1 MCVDEHK
8 GEGSKALEDYA
19 YSPYHE
25 HMSALFFATAGK
37 SAVGLVRA
45 GNEDSALTSRS
56 LIAVAD
62 GMGGHAAG
70 EVASRIAIT
79 TLAKDSEIFTE
90 KDIDL
95 DSADDLFST
104 SLINI
109 DKSISEYSQENPAL
123 AGMGTTLSALFLKEG
138 RVAALHVGD
147 SRIYRLRGNTFEQL
161 STDHTVIQ
169 ELLDQGSI
177 TEADIATHPQR
188 SVLTQVLMG
197 DGRNEPSLSIY
208 EVKADDR
215 FLLCSDGL
223 TAVLSD
229 KEIKS
234 ILKSKARGAA
244 VDALVDASYIN
255 GAPDNVTVIVADV
268 LANDIQEPLTFLGAA
283 K

>member
-1 MCVDEHK
+1 
-8 GEGSKALEDYA
+8 
-19 YSPYHE
+19 
-25 HMSALFFATAGK
+25 MSTFYFATAGK

-45 GNEDSALTSRS
+45 GNEDSALTSRF

-70 EVASRIAIT
+70 EVASRLAIT
-79 TLAKDSEIFTE
+79 TLAREAEVFT
-90 KDIDL
+90 KSDCDI
-95 DSADDLFST
+95 DSADDLYAS
-104 SLINI
+104 SLSVI
-109 DKSISEYSQENPAL
+109 DSVISEYVSESPQL
-123 AGMGTTLSALFLKEG
+123 AGMGTTLSALFLRG
-138 RVAALHVGD
+138 DSVAVLHIGD

-169 ELLDQGSI
+169 ELLAQGSI

-197 DGRNEPSLSIY
+197 EGRNQPPLSIY
-208 EVKADDR
+208 EVKSGDR

-223 TAVLSD
+223 SNVLSD

-234 ILKSKARGAA
+234 LLKGKARGVAT
-244 VDALVDASYIN
+244 DALVAAAHEN

-268 LANDIQEPLTFLGAA
+268 LDNDIQEPIALLGAA
-283 K
+283 Q

>member
-1 MCVDEHK
+1 
-8 GEGSKALEDYA
+8 
-19 YSPYHE
+19 
-25 HMSALFFATAGK
+25 MSTLYFATAAK

-70 EVASRIAIT
+70 EVASRIAIS
-79 TLAKDSEIFTE
+79 TLAKESEVFAN
-90 KDIDL
+90 IDVDL
-95 DSADDLFST
+95 ESADDLYAAT
-104 SLINI
+104 PSLIDATI
-109 DKSISEYSQENPAL
+109 AEYAIENPEL
-123 AGMGTTLSALFLKEG
+123 TGMGTTLSSLFLRNGE
-138 RVAALHVGD
+138 VAAIHIGD
-147 SRIYRLRGNTFEQL
+147 SRIYRLRGNSFEQL

-169 ELLDQGSI
+169 ELLDQGAI
-177 TEADIATHPQR
+177 TEADVATHPQR

-197 DGRNEPSLSIY
+197 DGRNQIALSIY
-208 EVKADDR
+208 EAKADDR

-223 TAVLSD
+223 TTALGD
-229 KEIKS
+229 KEIKA

-244 VDALVDASYIN
+244 VDALVEGAYAN

-268 LANDIQEPLTFLGAA
+268 LGNDIQEPLTFLGAA

>member
-1 MCVDEHK
+1 
-8 GEGSKALEDYA
+8 
-19 YSPYHE
+19 
-25 HMSALFFATAGK
+25 MSTLYFATAAK

-45 GNEDSALTSRS
+45 GNEDSAMTSRN

-79 TLAKDSEIFTE
+79 GLASESEIFA
-90 KDIDL
+90 KAGIDL
-95 DSADDLFST
+95 ESADDLYASALAT
-104 SLINI
+104 I
-109 DKSISEYSQENPAL
+109 DATISEYAIENPEL
-123 AGMGTTLSALFLKEG
+123 AGMGTTLSSLFLRESA
-138 RVAALHVGD
+138 VVALHVGD
-147 SRIYRLRGNTFEQL
+147 SRIYRLRGNVFEQL

-169 ELLDQGSI
+169 ELLDQGAI
-177 TEADIATHPQR
+177 TEADVATHPQR

-197 DGRNEPSLSIY
+197 DGRNLPARSIY

-223 TAVLSD
+223 TNVVGD

-234 ILKSKARGAA
+234 IIKGKARGAA
-244 VDALVDASYIN
+244 VDALVDAAYIN

-268 LANDIQEPLTFLGAA
+268 LNNDIQEPLTMLGAA

>member
-1 MCVDEHK
+1 
-8 GEGSKALEDYA
+8 
-19 YSPYHE
+19 
-25 HMSALFFATAGK
+25 MSALYFATAAK

-56 LIAVAD
+56 LVAVAD

-79 TLAKDSEIFTE
+79 TLAKESEVFTNYDV
-90 KDIDL
+90 DIE
-95 DSADDLFST
+95 SADDLFSST
-104 SLINI
+104 LLVI
-109 DKSISEYSQENPAL
+109 DATISEYAIENPEL
-123 AGMGTTLSALFLKEG
+123 SGMGTTLSCLFLRNDG
-138 RVAALHVGD
+138 VAAMHVGD

-161 STDHTVIQ
+161 TTDHTVIQ

-177 TEADIATHPQR
+177 TEADVATHPQR

-197 DGRNEPSLSIY
+197 DGRNQPSLSIY

-223 TAVLSD
+223 TNVVDD

-234 ILKSKARGAA
+234 ILKGKARGAA
-244 VDALVDASYIN
+244 VDALVDAAYIN
-255 GAPDNVTVIVADV
+255 GAPDNVTVIVADI
-268 LANDIQEPLTFLGAA
+268 LANDIQEPLTLLGAA

>member
-1 MCVDEHK
+1 
-8 GEGSKALEDYA
+8 
-19 YSPYHE
+19 
-25 HMSALFFATAGK
+25 MSTLYFATAAK

-56 LIAVAD
+56 LVAVAD

-79 TLAKDSEIFTE
+79 TLARESEVFTQKAVDVE
-90 KDIDL
+90 
-95 DSADDLFST
+95 SADDLYSS
-104 SLINI
+104 SLPLI
-109 DKSISEYSQENPAL
+109 DATIAEYAIENPEL
-123 AGMGTTLSALFLKEG
+123 AGMGTTLSALFLRDG
-138 RVAALHVGD
+138 AVAALHIGD
-147 SRIYRLRGNTFEQL
+147 SRIYRLRGNTLEQL

-169 ELLDQGSI
+169 ELLDQGAI

-188 SVLTQVLMG
+188 SVLTQVLIG
-197 DGRNEPSLSIY
+197 DGRNQMALSLY

-223 TAVLSD
+223 TGVISD
-229 KEIKS
+229 KEIKA

-244 VDALVDASYIN
+244 VDALIESAYAN

-268 LANDIQEPLTFLGAA
+268 LGNDIQEPLTMLGAA

>member
-1 MCVDEHK
+1 
-8 GEGSKALEDYA
+8 
-19 YSPYHE
+19 
-25 HMSALFFATAGK
+25 MSAFYFATAAK

-70 EVASRIAIT
+70 EVASRLAIS
-79 TLAKDSEIFTE
+79 TLAKASEIFTR
-90 KDIDL
+90 DGIDL
-95 DSADDLFST
+95 ESADDLYAS
-104 SLINI
+104 SLHSI
-109 DKSISEYSQENPAL
+109 DATLAEYAIENPEL
-123 AGMGTTLSALFLKEG
+123 AGMGTTLSAIFL
-138 RVAALHVGD
+138 RNSAVAALHIGD

-169 ELLDQGSI
+169 ELLDQGTI
-177 TEADIATHPQR
+177 TEADVATHPQR

-197 DGRNEPSLSIY
+197 DGRNQPALAIY
-208 EVKADDR
+208 EVKLDDR

-223 TAVLSD
+223 TTALSD

-234 ILKSKARGAA
+234 ILKGKARGAA
-244 VDALVDASYIN
+244 VDGLIDASYIN

-268 LANDIQEPLTFLGAA
+268 LNNDIQEPLTMLGAA